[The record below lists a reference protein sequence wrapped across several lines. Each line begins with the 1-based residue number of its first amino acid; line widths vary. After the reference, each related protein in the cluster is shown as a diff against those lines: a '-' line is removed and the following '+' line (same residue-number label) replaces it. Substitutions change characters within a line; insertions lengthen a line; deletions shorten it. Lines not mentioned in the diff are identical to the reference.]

1 MAASRKARY
10 TTDEVL
16 DFFKDDDNESQCDSS
31 DEEYDFTKYIGVIDV
46 SDASE
51 EEECP
56 RTQYPVSEQL
66 SRDDITASDLPNV
79 SELSSNIELDVSKAA
94 ESSILESSAFDL
106 WQSSESEDSERDDS
120 ESRTA
125 TQVTMQ
131 DHDSEVKDITSEEE
145 GSIWHMVYGTVQIV
159 TLYDCHGS

>member
-1 MAASRKARY
+1 MAALRKARY

-31 DEEYDFTKYIGVIDV
+31 DEEYDFNKYIGVIDV
-46 SDASE
+46 SDAFS

-56 RTQYPVSEQL
+56 RTQYPVSEQS

-94 ESSILESSAFDL
+94 KIA
-106 WQSSESEDSERDDS
+106 
-120 ESRTA
+120 
-125 TQVTMQ
+125 
-131 DHDSEVKDITSEEE
+131 
-145 GSIWHMVYGTVQIV
+145 MVYGTVQIV
-159 TLYDCHGS
+159 TLYVCHGS